1 MQCPWN
7 KFSSLDP
14 VAPNK
19 CQPARRKNFRQ
30 TSIYRELKTFEIKSL
45 KWDAPACA
53 HFMLFSSASLTAL
66 TERKQIL
73 RLNFHFYERRV
84 CVYALERRPAFFPFY
99 CSAQRKLKSPAA
111 VPVALNSAQEN
122 GGTTFFFANTAVA
135 GRIFLIYINAPQ
147 SHLLLLFL
155 PRTNWH

>member
-1 MQCPWN
+1 
-7 KFSSLDP
+7 
-14 VAPNK
+14 VRR
-19 CQPARRKNFRQ
+19 ARARAHILCCFC
-30 TSIYRELKTFEIKSL
+30 S
-45 KWDAPACA
+45 AC
-53 HFMLFSSASLTAL
+53 LTAL

-84 CVYALERRPAFFPFY
+84 CVYARERRPAFFPFY
-99 CSAQRKLKSPAA
+99 CSEQRKLKSPAA

-122 GGTTFFFANTAVA
+122 GGMTFFAKAAVA

-155 PRTNWH
+155 LITNWH